1 MTSTMQQGV
10 LRAPLDH
17 VPQAGDF
24 ALIDAPRPHCPEGGV
39 LIRLSHVSMDPYV
52 GARLRG
58 RHMGERPPEPMREPI
73 PGHGVGVVIESRCAI
88 PEGAH
93 VHLMEAG
100 WREFAPALEGAVR
113 VIEPGG
119 LSPSVFL
126 SSLGMPGLTAWAGMT
141 QLARVREGDCVLVDA
156 AAGAVGG
163 AAGQIARARGAAKV
177 VGIAGGPQKG
187 ALVRET
193 YGFDACID
201 YRADGWKDELAD
213 ALSGGLDV
221 HFENVSSEIL
231 TLALTHMNPY
241 GRAVLCGL
249 AAHYHDDQP
258 APGVPFGLIIGKR
271 ASLHGLVVYDFY
283 DRWDAFLTEC
293 RPLVETG
300 ALVIAEDVADGLAAA
315 PDAFARLMAGR
326 HLGKALVKL

>member
-1 MTSTMQQGV
+1 MQQGV
-10 LRAPLDH
+10 LRAPVQG
-17 VPQAGDF
+17 VPQARDF
-24 ALIDAPRPHCPEGGV
+24 ALIDAPRPQCPEGGV
-39 LIRLSHVSMDPYV
+39 VVRLSHVSMDPYV

-58 RHMGERPPEPMREPI
+58 RHMGEAAPEPMTQAI

-88 PEGAH
+88 AEGAY

-100 WREFAPALEGAVR
+100 WRELAPALDAEVR

-141 QLARVREGDCVLVDA
+141 QLARVRKGDCVLVDA

-163 AAGQIARARGAAKV
+163 AAGQIARAQGAARV
-177 VGIAGGPQKG
+177 IGIAGGPQKA
-187 ALVRET
+187 ALVRDT

-201 YRADGWKDELAD
+201 YRTDGWKDELAG

-249 AAHYHDDQP
+249 AAHYHDDQS

-283 DRWDAFLTEC
+283 DRWDAFLAKC

-300 ALVIAEDVADGLAAA
+300 ALVIAEDAADGLAAA
-315 PDAFARLMAGR
+315 PEAFERLMTGR
-326 HLGKALVKL
+326 NLGKALVKL